1 MVENNLSIIV
11 PIFEKKVNFITFYEN
26 VKLSLAKYNF
36 IDYIFVDDG
45 NDYDLNQIVDK
56 DIKNIK
62 IINNNKN
69 LGYGASIKK
78 GVEAANNEFLGII
91 DSDNSYDLDHLIN
104 LFEVFKESKCDLLV
118 GRRNFKYKDNFF
130 KVAFRKIINF
140 LSSWIFNCKIE
151 DINSGLRI
159 FNRSDFIKDKNI
171 YSDKFS
177 LSSTQTLCTVSRDKT
192 IKYVDTN
199 YLKRDGS
206 SKINILKDPFRF
218 IYLIF
223 KIFLI
228 FSPMKFFGSIG
239 VFFILSS
246 FLILI
251 FSIIFLQNILD
262 TTFLMLFIAGINFVF
277 FGLIGE
283 IIRIYNK

>member
-11 PIFEKKVNFITFYEN
+11 PIFEKKENFITFYEN

-118 GRRNFKYKDNFF
+118 GKRDFKYKDNFF
-130 KVAFRKIINF
+130 KIAFRKIINF